1 MWRPSQSPSAQLTAS
16 TVWPPPELQLPQ
28 SHGHARAQPCASWVW
43 TLTPTRWLVDVPACP
58 HRQGGAQGWAC
69 PVCAPACPAP
79 AWGGQAT
86 ADGPCMATP
95 GSPWHP
101 QPRELPALQHP
112 ARFIGNLGFAFE
124 ALSVV
129 ILTLKRKKKCT
140 FLIQEGKREL
150 PEKHKCSLFNN
161 SLTMD
166 MAEVE
171 ICRNNIHTNHLF
183 PVLISYPLFRMSILI
198 GQSIYEHIH
207 LSARWIGS
215 NSIQTALS
223 EPAYYIISV
232 RFRKTWAILR
242 LSYMVEEFVL
252 VLRWMELTFLFTYQ
266 QVHLL
271 SCSWLETPHKEL
283 GLKDWKAIMCVS
295 IIFTFD
301 FQPCIFFTDTQ
312 HLHLLFF
319 VCPVYYTQCPPA
331 MGWR

>member
-1 MWRPSQSPSAQLTAS
+1 
-16 TVWPPPELQLPQ
+16 
-28 SHGHARAQPCASWVW
+28 
-43 TLTPTRWLVDVPACP
+43 
-58 HRQGGAQGWAC
+58 
-69 PVCAPACPAP
+69 
-79 AWGGQAT
+79 
-86 ADGPCMATP
+86 
-95 GSPWHP
+95 
-101 QPRELPALQHP
+101 
-112 ARFIGNLGFAFE
+112 
-124 ALSVV
+124 
-129 ILTLKRKKKCT
+129 
-140 FLIQEGKREL
+140 
-150 PEKHKCSLFNN
+150 
-161 SLTMD
+161 MD

-171 ICRNNIHTNHLF
+171 ICRNNIHTDNLF

-207 LSARWIGS
+207 LSAQWIGS

-223 EPAYYIISV
+223 EPTYYIIWVS
-232 RFRKTWAILR
+232 FRKTWPIRR

-252 VLRWMELTFLFTYQ
+252 VLRWMELTFLFTYE

-283 GLKDWKAIMCVS
+283 GLKDWKVIMCVS